1 MLVLFV
7 ILVVAFKFL
16 HLLIQGET
24 DRVCLYTLHISDL
37 SGMSGG
43 GEMKNISL
51 ENDETL
57 MDGGNLIFNL
67 TANRNLSVNIEI
79 ESSAGMTTVLS
90 DAFSKLSVKNFYMI
104 IHQL

>member
-7 ILVVAFKFL
+7 ILVVAL

-24 DRVCLYTLHISDL
+24 ERVCLYTLHISD
-37 SGMSGG
+37 MSGG
-43 GEMKNISL
+43 REIKNISL

-57 MDGGNLIFNL
+57 MDGGNLIFDL
-67 TANRNLSVNIEI
+67 RANRDLSVYIKI
-79 ESSAGMTTVLS
+79 ESSAGMTTVLL
-90 DAFSKLSVKNFYMI
+90 DTFSKLSVRNFSMI